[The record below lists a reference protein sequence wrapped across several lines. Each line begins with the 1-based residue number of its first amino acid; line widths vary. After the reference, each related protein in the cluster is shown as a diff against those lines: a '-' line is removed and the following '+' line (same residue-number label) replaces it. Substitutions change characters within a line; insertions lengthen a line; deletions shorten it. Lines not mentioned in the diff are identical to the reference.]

1 MKSFAKW
8 TGIVVLFLISVGML
22 TLPLCDLWFAK
33 SRDFEYRTY
42 PLTPLKRNTRSSSR
56 ANSVIPCRSEQIP
69 SVILPVW
76 ITLLRDFRSV
86 WK

>member
-42 PLTPLKRNTRSSSR
+42 VLCSGLVKKWSSILNKQKR
-56 ANSVIPCRSEQIP
+56 CE
-69 SVILPVW
+69 
-76 ITLLRDFRSV
+76 
-86 WK
+86 